1 MPFITEK
8 DVISIKINSKQ
19 QKLSKQG
26 YLHQTCYKENPQ
38 EEMLS
43 CTQKVCKV
51 SSNKCTKLFI
61 LSCIQKILATK
72 KTNKQK
78 LHKKRCYPTHR
89 KYAEPNQNKCTKLF
103 ILSCIQKIHKIKWI
117 YIVIYYLM
125 QREFFSSITTVIKL
139 VWKLSLSSK
148 K

>member
-8 DVISIKINSKQ
+8 DVISIKMNSKQ

-26 YLHQTCYKENPQ
+26 YPHQTCYKENPQ

-43 CTQKVCKV
+43 CTQKVHKV
-51 SSNKCTKLFI
+51 SSNKCTKLFM
-61 LSCIQKILATK
+61 LSCTQKILATK

-78 LHKKRCYPTHR
+78 LHRKRSYPTHR

-103 ILSCIQKIHKIKWI
+103 MLSRTQKIHKIKQI
-117 YIVIYYLM
+117 YIVIHYLA
-125 QREFFSSITTVIKL
+125 QRELFSSTTTVIEL